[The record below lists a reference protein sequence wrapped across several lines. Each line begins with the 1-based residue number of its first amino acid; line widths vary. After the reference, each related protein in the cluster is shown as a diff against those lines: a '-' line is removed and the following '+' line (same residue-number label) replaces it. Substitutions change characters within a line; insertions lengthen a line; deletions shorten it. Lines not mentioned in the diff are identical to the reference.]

1 MGLGKH
7 CPTECQDTPRP
18 GPACAQHCPGWSR
31 VGHVANHTLAQVLG
45 AVHPLTPCGRCYTTS
60 RRRLWA
66 APPVHAARQGDLG
79 LRDSKAKPAP
89 ASGQGPS
96 LPGQGPIS
104 RGQASTQRPTAS
116 KASTACKA
124 EPQGPGRCCVGRPA
138 VLQPVHLA
146 ARGPAAALQLTFDWR
161 WTSCAGP
168 PMWWSGVGS
177 GWRQAG
183 SPPNPT
189 PVGLGLCPQ
198 RPAILAPIHH
208 FPPCFRA

>member
-124 EPQGPGRCCVGRPA
+124 EPQGPGRCCVGRPG
-138 VLQPVHLA
+138 Q
-146 ARGPAAALQLTFDWR
+146 
-161 WTSCAGP
+161 
-168 PMWWSGVGS
+168 SGDPGLLLGAPGFLGS
-177 GWRQAG
+177 GHILPVSA
-183 SPPNPT
+183 SNITHPPHVETLFCGFLLRT
-189 PVGLGLCPQ
+189 PVTELRPPPPQ
-198 RPAILAPIHH
+198 NLLPLKILNISPLQR
-208 FPPCFRA
+208 CFF